1 MFLPERNNGMN
12 RRRVWMTLYQ
22 LLDKIGDLDEKS
34 IPVLGFRQPSFFNSG
49 SVPVFRFFPGHTEGN
64 PEEIKITAKDSRE

>member
-1 MFLPERNNGMN
+1 MS
-12 RRRVWMTLYQ
+12 RRRAGMALCR
-22 LLDKIGDLDEKS
+22 LLDRIEGLDEKS